1 MPRRHALR
9 LLTGLIAS
17 LITFGAVGCSHYQ
30 RGTDATLA
38 FSTLYV
44 APVRDDA
51 ALPQAAALATS
62 QIRERFLRDGRIRLV
77 DSPEDAEAI
86 LYVTLVR
93 YERGIATVRP
103 NDTGLARKLELTLSA
118 EATLLNPRT
127 RAEWFSRR
135 PLSGR
140 RQAFTD
146 DPGQAETFGNQGQAE
161 RQTWVLLAGTI
172 ADAAVG
178 ATLDVW

>member
-17 LITFGAVGCSHYQ
+17 LIAFGAVGCSHYQ

-127 RAEWFSRR
+127 RSEWFSRR